1 MSFRELTMIDVREVV
16 RRWQAGQSAR
26 AIARESGTDRKTV
39 VRYVGAAEACGLGKE
54 SVLSDE
60 IVAEVAQRVQ
70 ARPLAPPSDARKTL
84 QGHRERIEGW
94 LRAERPLR
102 LVRVHELLAR
112 DGVDVGYTTL
122 RRFAHDELGWRE
134 RPVTVRI
141 DDPPPGDEAQVDFGL
156 MGHVM
161 VDGARRRLWAFIV
174 TLSCSRYQFVWPTFT
189 QTVDDVCAGLDAAWA
204 FFGGVVRRLV
214 LDNATSM
221 VVRADA
227 QSPTLQRAF
236 AEYVQLRGVFAD
248 PARVRHPRDKARVEN
263 QVPYVRERWFDGET
277 FSADLAAIRA
287 HAATWCRDVAGCRVH
302 GTTRRKPIDAYEVD
316 EKPAMQPPPSAPFDV
331 PRWSKAKIHPD
342 HHAQVARALYSLPTS
357 YIGKTLEVRADRTT
371 VRFYQ
376 GATLVKAHGR
386 VPPGKRSTDAS
397 DFPTDKAAFA
407 LRSVDGVRSAAEIRG
422 EHVGLFAHRL
432 LDGPLPWIKMRQ
444 AYGLLRLC
452 DRYGA
457 ERVDAVC
464 ARALA
469 FDVIDTRRIERML
482 KMAQASEVDA
492 EATGKLVPFPG
503 RFARDASTFVT
514 RRSDD
519 GGAQ

>member
-1 MSFRELTMIDVREVV
+1 MSFRELHMIDVREVL

-39 VRYVGAAEACGLGKE
+39 VRYVGAAEACGLDKKSELTDG
-54 SVLSDE
+54 V
-60 IVAEVAQRVQ
+60 VAEVAQRVQ
-70 ARPLAPPSDARKTL
+70 ARPLTPPSDVRRTL
-84 QGHRERIEGW
+84 ETHRERIKAW
-94 LRAERPLR
+94 LDGERPLR

-134 RPVTVRI
+134 RPVTVRL

-156 MGHVM
+156 MGHVV
-161 VDGARRRLWAFIV
+161 VDGVRRRLWAFIV
-174 TLSCSRYQFVWPTFT
+174 TLSRSRYQFVWPCFT
-189 QTVDDVCAGLDAAWA
+189 QTVEDVCAGLDAAWL

-227 QSPTLQRAF
+227 QSPTLQRSF
-236 AEYVQLRGVFAD
+236 AEYVQLRKIFAD

-263 QVPYVRERWFDGET
+263 QVPYVRERWFEGET
-277 FSADLAAIRA
+277 FSADLNVMRE
-287 HAATWCRDVAGCRVH
+287 HAARWCREIAGERVH
-302 GTTRRKPIDAYEVD
+302 GTTRRKPHEAYERD
-316 EKPAMQPPPSAPFDV
+316 EKPAMQPPPTEPFDV

-342 HHAQVARALYSLPTS
+342 HHAQVARSLYSLPTS
-357 YIGKTLEVRADRTT
+357 YIGKTLEVRADRST

-376 GATLVKAHGR
+376 GATLVKAHAR
-386 VPPGKRSTDAS
+386 VLPGKRSTDPS
-397 DFPTDKAAFA
+397 DYPIDKASYAF
-407 LRSVDGVRSAAEIRG
+407 RSIDGVRRSAEAKG
-422 EHVGLFAHRL
+422 EHVGLFAQRL
-432 LDGPLPWIKMRQ
+432 LDGPLPWTKMRQ

-452 DRYGA
+452 ERYGS
-457 ERVDAVC
+457 ERVDALC

-482 KMAQASEVDA
+482 QTAQSSETEAV
-492 EATGKLVPFPG
+492 ATGKLVPFPG
-503 RFARDASTFVT
+503 RFARDASAFVT
-514 RRSDD
+514 RRSEE